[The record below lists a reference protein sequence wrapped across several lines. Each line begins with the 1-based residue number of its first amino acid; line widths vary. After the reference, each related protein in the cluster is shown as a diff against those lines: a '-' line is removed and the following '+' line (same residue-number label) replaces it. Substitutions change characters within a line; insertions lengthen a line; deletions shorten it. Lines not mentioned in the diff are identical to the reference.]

1 MYILDNYTLEPTLL
15 LYHEWVIMKGRFFMK
30 TTANTTTIATIN
42 TIATIA
48 GITASSKK
56 SEVLTS
62 DLKNAIDVV
71 NSVST
76 KKGLTAQLVEI
87 VNYLNSCLISA
98 NLGRGENAD
107 GRTNTADMSKNPQC
121 GVFSKEDPFEKRVK
135 EIPLLY
141 GISQIVEDING
152 AIKHR
157 YDRETMAEYITT
169 IFPTA
174 LESAPQ
180 LVLDYKKINF
190 NNNTLIGFVVVLKA
204 KGYTFSFEDV
214 VGLFPQLKDA
224 YGKVAEAFLSS
235 NKGTFQEYWKSLKV
249 GDVDESTVIG
259 AYQEWSASTQ
269 KERRL
274 SFHNLKSLCGDNSKT
289 NGKVLD
295 EILVALL
302 KYDYSRK
309 GFKEGNLTL
318 NEKSLG
324 LVILSTIARDLL
336 SK

>member
-1 MYILDNYTLEPTLL
+1 
-15 LYHEWVIMKGRFFMK
+15 MK
-30 TTANTTTIATIN
+30 TTANITTIATIN
-42 TIATIA
+42 PNA

-62 DLKNAIDVV
+62 DLRNAID
-71 NSVST
+71 NIHSIST
-76 KKGLTAQLVEI
+76 KKGLTAQLSEI

-98 NLGRGENAD
+98 NLGRGENSD
-107 GRTNTADMSKNPQC
+107 GRTNTADMVKNPQC
-121 GVFSKEDPFEKRVK
+121 SVFSKEDTFEKRAK
-135 EIPLLY
+135 EISLLS
-141 GISQIVEDING
+141 GISQLIEDING
-152 AIKHR
+152 AILHR
-157 YDRETMAEYITT
+157 YDRETIDEYITT
-169 IFPTA
+169 IFPSC

-180 LVLDYKKINF
+180 LELTYKKIVF
-190 NNNTLIGFVVVLKA
+190 NGNDLIGFVVILRA
-204 KGYTFSFEDV
+204 KGYTFTFEDV

-224 YGKVAEAFLSS
+224 YGKVSEAFLSS
-235 NKGTFQEYWKSLKV
+235 NKGAFQEHWKSLNK
-249 GDVDESTVIG
+249 GDSDESTVIG

-274 SFHNLKSLCGDNSKT
+274 SLHTLKTLCGDNTKT

-295 EILVALL
+295 EVLVALL

-309 GFKEGNLTL
+309 GFKEGNLAL

-324 LVILSTIARDLL
+324 LVILSTVARDLL

>member
-1 MYILDNYTLEPTLL
+1 
-15 LYHEWVIMKGRFFMK
+15 MKK
-30 TTANTTTIATIN
+30 NNTTTIITIN
-42 TIATIA
+42 PIT

-62 DLKNAIDVV
+62 DLKNAVDVV

-76 KKGLTAQLVEI
+76 KKGLTAQLSEI
-87 VNYLNSCLISA
+87 VCYLNSCLISA
-98 NLGRGENAD
+98 NLGRGENHD

-135 EIPLLY
+135 EIPLLT
-141 GISQIVEDING
+141 GISQVVEEVNG
-152 AIKHR
+152 VIKHR
-157 YDRETMAEYITT
+157 YDRKTVEEYITAV
-169 IFPTA
+169 FPTA
-174 LESAPQ
+174 IESAPQ

-190 NNNTLIGFVVVLKA
+190 NGETLIGFVVLLKA

-214 VGLFPQLKDA
+214 VGLFPQLTDS
-224 YGKVAEAFLSS
+224 YNKVAETFLSS
-235 NKGTFQEYWKSLKV
+235 NKGAFQEYWKSLKV

-259 AYQEWSASTQ
+259 AYQEWSNSTQ

-274 SFHNLKSLCGDNSKT
+274 SLHNLKSLCGDNSKT

-324 LVILSTIARDLL
+324 LVILSTVARDLL

>member
-1 MYILDNYTLEPTLL
+1 
-15 LYHEWVIMKGRFFMK
+15 MKK
-30 TTANTTTIATIN
+30 NNTTTIVTIN
-42 TIATIA
+42 TVT
-48 GITASSKK
+48 GITACSKK

-62 DLKNAIDVV
+62 DLRNAIDVID
-71 NSVST
+71 SIKT

-87 VNYLNSCLISA
+87 VRYLNFCLISA

-107 GRTNTADMSKNPQC
+107 GRTNTADMVKNPQC

-135 EIPLLY
+135 EIPLLS

-157 YDRETMAEYITT
+157 YDRETITEYIKAV
-169 IFPTA
+169 FPTA

-190 NNNTLIGFVVVLKA
+190 NGNDLIGFVVVLKA
-204 KGYTFSFEDV
+204 KGYTFTFEDV
-214 VGLFPQLKDA
+214 VGLFPQLEDA
-224 YGKVAEAFLSS
+224 YNKVAEAFLSS
-235 NKGTFQEYWKSLKV
+235 NKGAFQEYWKSLGT
-249 GDVDESTVIG
+249 GDSDESTVIG
-259 AYQEWSASTQ
+259 AYQEWSNSTQ

-274 SFHNLKSLCGDNSKT
+274 SLHALKSLCGDNSKT
-289 NGKVLD
+289 NGKTLD
-295 EILVALL
+295 EVLVALL
-302 KYDYSRK
+302 KYDYSCK
-309 GFKEGNLTL
+309 GFKEGNLAL
-318 NEKSLG
+318 NEKCLG